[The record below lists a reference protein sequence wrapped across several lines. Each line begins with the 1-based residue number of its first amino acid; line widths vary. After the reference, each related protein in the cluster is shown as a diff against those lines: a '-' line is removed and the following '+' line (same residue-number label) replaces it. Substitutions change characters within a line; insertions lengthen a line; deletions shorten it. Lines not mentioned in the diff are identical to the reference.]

1 MPRRIQHELR
11 QLACNLEQRNVSG
24 IICSL
29 GETLLKL
36 LPTFQAFYLCCAKPQ
51 SEMDAHR
58 NDNDREEA
66 TKPKNTVSIRQAPE
80 DLQRIDER
88 GLALLDSVRDCGK
101 KTNIKLS
108 GGEVTKI
115 GEFPWVVLLKYR
127 TSGRPFLCGGSLI
140 SDRFVLT
147 AAHCVVN
154 SPEL

>member
-1 MPRRIQHELR
+1 
-11 QLACNLEQRNVSG
+11 
-24 IICSL
+24 
-29 GETLLKL
+29 
-36 LPTFQAFYLCCAKPQ
+36 
-51 SEMDAHR
+51 MDAHR
-58 NDNDREEA
+58 DDADRKEA
-66 TKPKNTVSIRQAPE
+66 PKSVSIRQAPE
-80 DLQRIDER
+80 DLQRIDQR

-127 TSGRPFLCGGSLI
+127 TEGRPFLCGGSLI